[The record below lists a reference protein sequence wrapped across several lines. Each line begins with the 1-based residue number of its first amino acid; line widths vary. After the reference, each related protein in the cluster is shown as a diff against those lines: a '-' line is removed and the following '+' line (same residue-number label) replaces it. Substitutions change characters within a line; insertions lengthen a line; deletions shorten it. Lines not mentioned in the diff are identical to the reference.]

1 MDLIY
6 ERIIKPLGRYLE
18 ENEELEWWQWKEMK
32 EDVECCC
39 HNGQISTLHSAMIPF
54 YEMYWGGDFLLYDP
68 KRYKALELVKAVIEF
83 DEDYAV
89 WASSKCLIS
98 LTELWI
104 ENGSVRK
111 FMDILERLIGSRY
124 DTDWG
129 KLYDNINEQ
138 ILQLEVTGESISGE
152 FYCILHGF
160 VMIMTGVEES
170 EVQQDMFKKFREH
183 WAFLRHLY
191 SVMVRRIV
199 GFNFNN
205 FVGVINNAKVSQSC
219 TPYLA
224 ILYSA
229 VLERSQDLI
238 RLGAKQKNLDKAIK
252 DIEDVMNKTDQSNDL
267 DDLCE
272 LLFPDEIR
280 EMLNTHRLP
289 SYQQLRQENGQLR
302 QRQKELLQQMQE
314 QTQQTNEQIERMTA
328 LFKDAVEASIPVE
341 DIKERL
347 RNLPAYTAW
356 DIFNNLDKLL
366 RTHKVWRKYDV
377 PIHDMLQ
384 ERLNAVEERQ
394 DELAAA
400 MKKVAERPTYGEYYN
415 YQNGSTH
422 DDKRQQLSIEP
433 KDKKAQIK
441 RLTNE

>member
-1 MDLIY
+1 
-6 ERIIKPLGRYLE
+6 
-18 ENEELEWWQWKEMK
+18 
-32 EDVECCC
+32 
-39 HNGQISTLHSAMIPF
+39 
-54 YEMYWGGDFLLYDP
+54 
-68 KRYKALELVKAVIEF
+68 
-83 DEDYAV
+83 
-89 WASSKCLIS
+89 
-98 LTELWI
+98 
-104 ENGSVRK
+104 
-111 FMDILERLIGSRY
+111 
-124 DTDWG
+124 
-129 KLYDNINEQ
+129 
-138 ILQLEVTGESISGE
+138 
-152 FYCILHGF
+152 
-160 VMIMTGVEES
+160 
-170 EVQQDMFKKFREH
+170 
-183 WAFLRHLY
+183 
-191 SVMVRRIV
+191 
-199 GFNFNN
+199 
-205 FVGVINNAKVSQSC
+205 
-219 TPYLA
+219 
-224 ILYSA
+224 
-229 VLERSQDLI
+229 LI
-238 RLGAKQKNLDKAIK
+238 RLGAKQKNLDKAVK
-252 DIEDVMNKTDQSNDL
+252 DIEDVMNKTNQSNDL